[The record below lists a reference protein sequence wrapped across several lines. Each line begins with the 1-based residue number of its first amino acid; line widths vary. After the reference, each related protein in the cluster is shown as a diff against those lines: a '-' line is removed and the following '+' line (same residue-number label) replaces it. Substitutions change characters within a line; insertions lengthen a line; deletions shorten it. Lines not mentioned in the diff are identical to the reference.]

1 MSWLLLIVMIIFS
14 PRLSCSST
22 SSLIWRWVIADS
34 NPDPW
39 SCSCTVAP
47 ISGAPVLLTASSA
60 AVRDSA
66 DMVRGTRSLE
76 TVASSCKQNIYIC
89 IPLKYIKIF

>member
-1 MSWLLLIVMIIFS
+1 M
-14 PRLSCSST
+14 
-22 SSLIWRWVIADS
+22 ADS

-76 TVASSCKQNIYIC
+76 AEVSSCKQNKYIC
-89 IPLKYIKIF
+89 TPLKYIKIF